1 MTSPGSTS
9 DEHVERG
16 FMLGLVVAQHVFS
29 VDEQPLDDSMG
40 KVIDLVEE
48 IARGELTLVRT
59 DAEAERELDVP
70 EELIGNLSRILRRER
85 QSQREAAE
93 ALERVWLTR
102 LTDGGGSEEL

>member
-1 MTSPGSTS
+1 
-9 DEHVERG
+9 
-16 FMLGLVVAQHVFS
+16 MLGLVVAQHVFS

-40 KVIDLVEE
+40 KVIDVVEE

-70 EELIGNLSRILRRER
+70 EELIGNLSGILRRAR

-102 LTDGGGSEEL
+102 LADDGGEGAEER

>member
-1 MTSPGSTS
+1 
-9 DEHVERG
+9 
-16 FMLGLVVAQHVFS
+16 MLGLVVAQNVFS

-40 KVIDLVEE
+40 KVIDVVEE

-70 EELIGNLSRILRRER
+70 EELLGNLAWILRRAR

-102 LTDGGGSEEL
+102 LAEGEGGSSEEL